1 MTSHHQYH
9 QPVLADEVLR
19 VLAPKTG
26 ESYLDLTAGYG
37 GHADAVLERIDHTG
51 RAVLIDRDGKAQQV
65 LRERYESDTRVVL
78 MQSDFLKAAQRL
90 AKEGKRFSMILL
102 DVGLS
107 SPQLD
112 QAERGFSFRLEG
124 PLDMRMDQ
132 EQAIS
137 AERIVNTYREADLTA
152 LIQRYGEEPHARRIA
167 RAIVGVRPV
176 ASTTELAAVIESVL
190 PRRQGKI
197 HPATRTFQA
206 LRIAVND
213 ELTQLEQTLPIAVEL
228 LEPGGRLA
236 VISFHSLEDRI
247 VKRFFKERGSTGYD
261 AELSLITKKP
271 IGGDT
276 HDVFNPRARS
286 ARLRAAVKINTNT
299 ERG

>member
-9 QPVLADEVLR
+9 QPVLADETLR

-26 ESYLDLTAGYG
+26 ETYLDLTAGYG
-37 GHADAVLERIDHTG
+37 GHADSVLERIGRTG
-51 RAVLIDRDGKAQQV
+51 FATLIDRDGKAQQV
-65 LRERYESDTRVVL
+65 LRERYGSDKRVVL
-78 MQSDFLKAAQRL
+78 MQSDFAKAAQKL
-90 AKEGKRFSMILL
+90 AEEEKRFSMILL

-132 EQAIS
+132 EQMIS
-137 AERIVNTYREADLTA
+137 AERIVNTYREADLTT
-152 LIQRYGEEPHARRIA
+152 LIQRYGEEPRARRIA
-167 RAIVGVRPV
+167 RAIVGARPI

-213 ELTQLEQTLPIAVEL
+213 ELTQLEQTLPLAVEL
-228 LEPGGRLA
+228 LEPKGRLA

-247 VKRFFKERGSTGYD
+247 VKRFFKERSSTGYD
-261 AELSLITKKP
+261 VELSLITKKP